1 MITEDGTVMY
11 GSMDPGDD
19 LEMILS
25 CLKAGSC
32 YEEMPDGTIEFDWQ
46 QMRKVPRKFGGER
59 KIIERYPNDGM
70 IVEVIPL

>member
-19 LEMILS
+19 LEMILA
-25 CLKAGSC
+25 CLKAGSY